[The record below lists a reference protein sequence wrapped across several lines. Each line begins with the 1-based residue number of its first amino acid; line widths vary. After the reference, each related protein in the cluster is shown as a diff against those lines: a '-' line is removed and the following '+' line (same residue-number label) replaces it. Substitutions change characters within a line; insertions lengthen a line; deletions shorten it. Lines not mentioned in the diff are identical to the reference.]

1 MDLVTSIGKYLRRHW
16 HTAILWAGIAVCFAV
31 VFYLY
36 DLPLEAVLYAALLSA
51 TLLAGS
57 AAAGFF
63 LHYRQHRRLSELEFR
78 IMVEGGS
85 LPEPR
90 NQIDEDYN
98 RLISAVLR
106 DRAARMSEAAAYRS
120 DMTEYYTT
128 WGHQI
133 KTPLAAMRLL
143 LQNDLQE
150 EGVSPERA
158 LELLRGELSEE
169 LQKTEQY
176 VDMALQ
182 YLRLDSASSDFV
194 FKEYS
199 LDDIL
204 KQALREYSGMFIR
217 KRIVLNYR
225 QTGIT
230 VVTDEKWL
238 LFVIGQILS
247 NALKYTDSGKISI
260 YTQMS
265 EAERP
270 SELNAEDGGPLG
282 EVPVPGDEE
291 SRGGGTAPSEDSC
304 PEPAGIFLVIEDT
317 GIGIAPEDL
326 YRVFEK
332 GFTGYNGRENK
343 KATGLGLYLCR
354 RILDKLSHTIE
365 IESELGRGTKVK
377 IGLERYEVKG
387 E

>member
-1 MDLVTSIGKYLRRHW
+1 MSREQFFKIYLRQSRK
-16 HTAILWAGIAVCFAV
+16 GIGIFFLFCAVFLCIFL
-31 VFYLY
+31 LY
-36 DLPLEAVLYAALLSA
+36 DLPAGAVVYPALICSVLGAGVLVRGYYSAYQKHRELDRIAQLS
-51 TLLAGS
+51 
-57 AAAGFF
+57 
-63 LHYRQHRRLSELEFR
+63 SELMEHFPEKTTAADWDYQEVIGHLR
-78 IMVEGGS
+78 EEQRS
-85 LPEPR
+85 LK
-90 NQIDEDYN
+90 NQLDIRYT
-98 RLISAVLR
+98 
-106 DRAARMSEAAAYRS
+106 
-120 DMTEYYTT
+120 DMMEYYTV
-128 WGHQI
+128 WVHQI
-133 KTPLAAMRLL
+133 KTPIASMRLM
-143 LQNDLQE
+143 LQNEDSDQA
-150 EGVSPERA
+150 R
-158 LELLRGELSEE
+158 RLSEE
-169 LQKTEQY
+169 LSRIEQY
-176 VDMALQ
+176 VEMVLV
-182 YLRLDSASSDFV
+182 YLRLDSESKDHV
-194 FKEYS
+194 FRKCD
-199 LDDIL
+199 LDQIVRGEV
-204 KQALREYSGMFIR
+204 KKFAGQFIR
-217 KRIVLNYR
+217 RKIGLRYEPLGCEVL
-225 QTGIT
+225 
-230 VVTDEKWL
+230 TDEKWL
-238 LFVIGQILS
+238 AFVVEQVIS

-365 IESELGRGTKVK
+365 IESEPGRGTKVK

>member
-1 MDLVTSIGKYLRRHW
+1 
-16 HTAILWAGIAVCFAV
+16 
-31 VFYLY
+31 
-36 DLPLEAVLYAALLSA
+36 
-51 TLLAGS
+51 
-57 AAAGFF
+57 
-63 LHYRQHRRLSELEFR
+63 
-78 IMVEGGS
+78 
-85 LPEPR
+85 
-90 NQIDEDYN
+90 
-98 RLISAVLR
+98 
-106 DRAARMSEAAAYRS
+106 
-120 DMTEYYTT
+120 
-128 WGHQI
+128 
-133 KTPLAAMRLL
+133 
-143 LQNDLQE
+143 
-150 EGVSPERA
+150 
-158 LELLRGELSEE
+158 
-169 LQKTEQY
+169 
-176 VDMALQ
+176 
-182 YLRLDSASSDFV
+182 
-194 FKEYS
+194 
-199 LDDIL
+199 
-204 KQALREYSGMFIR
+204 MFIR
-217 KRIVLNYR
+217 KRIALNYR

-291 SRGGGTAPSEDSC
+291 SRGGGNCAFEDSC

-387 E
+387 IRAREY